1 MKIYV
6 GNISFDTTDA
16 MLREAFSKFGEVV
29 SAGVA
34 LDKETGRSR
43 GFGVV
48 EMAQPRQ
55 AVDAMEALNG
65 TELGGRTIKVG
76 EFHPRSK
83 EPRRDS
89 RGGFRGSFGGAKKRK
104 GSWGRKSSD
113 RCQVDGSIEDTR
125 W

>member
-34 LDKETGRSR
+34 LDKETGRSK

-76 EFHPRSK
+76 EFHPRAR
-83 EPRRDS
+83 PQNY
-89 RGGFRGSFGGAKKRK
+89 RGGFRGMCPKRRRN
-104 GSWGRKSSD
+104 GSWGGNGFRGGRSS
-113 RCQVDGSIEDTR
+113 VDGCADKE
-125 W
+125 